1 MIKNQFLQ
9 LLHTLWHAN
18 RLMHVLIGALLTAG
32 VFFIYSSTYISDDA
46 AIRPLYNRQIV
57 WIFVSLLLYVSF
69 TVFDYR
75 QFKRYEWPIF
85 TGALAL
91 LVLVLFVG
99 TSMYGAKRWIML
111 FAGISIQPSELA
123 KLATIILLAG
133 RLSEPGRNRRTPQ
146 ELILTLL
153 LVALPAVLIL
163 QQPDLGTAM
172 VFLPT
177 AFVLM
182 FVAGVP
188 FRYIGGLAGAG
199 LCIILLLLSALLLP
213 AKLGASEER
222 QEQIASLTG
231 LSAYQR
237 ARIEVF
243 FNPALDP
250 LGAGWNRRQ
259 SEIAVGSGGISGK
272 GYLQGT
278 QNILGYLPRSVAPT
292 DFIYS
297 VIAEEKGFIGA
308 SAVLVA
314 FAALLGM
321 ILATALRTLDAHG
334 RLLCVGVATFMFFH
348 VFINVAMTVGLMPI
362 TGLPL
367 PLLSYGGSFLMVV
380 MSALGIVQSVYVRCD
395 RRTSCR
401 ENEERGKR
409 SLCLFLGK
417 S

>member
-1 MIKNQFLQ
+1 MIKNRFL
-9 LLHTLWHAN
+9 LLLQTLWHAN
-18 RLMHVLIGALLTAG
+18 RFMHVVIAVLLTAG
-32 VFFIYSSTYISDDA
+32 VFFIYSSTYISEDA
-46 AIRPLYNRQIV
+46 AIRPLYNRQLV
-57 WIFVSLLLYVSF
+57 WIVVGLILYIGF
-69 TVFDYR
+69 TVSDYR
-75 QFKRYEWPIF
+75 QLKRYEWAIF
-85 TGALAL
+85 CGSLAL

-99 TSMYGAKRWIML
+99 RTMFGAKRWIMIY
-111 FAGISIQPSELA
+111 AGLGIQPSELA

-146 ELILTLL
+146 ELLLTLL
-153 LVALPAVLIL
+153 LVALPAALIL

-177 AFVLM
+177 AFVIM

-199 LCIILLLLSALLLP
+199 FCMVLLLLSALLLP
-213 AKLGASEER
+213 ARLGASEEM
-222 QEQIASLTG
+222 QERIASWTG
-231 LSAYQR
+231 LSGYQR

-259 SEIAVGSGGISGK
+259 SEIAVGSGGIRGK

-321 ILATALRTLDAHG
+321 VLATALRTLDAHG

-395 RRTSCR
+395 RRTSYR
-401 ENEERGKR
+401 
-409 SLCLFLGK
+409 
-417 S
+417 

>member
-1 MIKNQFLQ
+1 MIVNRFL
-9 LLHTLWHAN
+9 LMVKTLWHGN
-18 RLMHVLIGALLTAG
+18 RILHLVTALLLVTG
-32 VFFIYSSTYISDDA
+32 VFFIYSSTYVSDDA
-46 AIRPLYNRQIV
+46 AVRPLYLRQLV
-57 WIFVSLLLYVSF
+57 WIMVGLALYICFAV
-69 TVFDYR
+69 TDYR
-75 QFKRYEWPIF
+75 QLKRYEWAIF
-85 TGALAL
+85 VGALVL

-99 TSMYGAKRWIML
+99 RTMYGAKRWIML
-111 FAGISIQPSELA
+111 YAGIGVQPSEIA

-133 RLSEPGRNRRTPQ
+133 RLSEPGRNRRTPR

-188 FRYIGGLAGAG
+188 FRYIGGLAAVG
-199 LCIILLLLSALLLP
+199 LMVLCLLLAALLLP
-213 AKLGASEER
+213 ARLGADEAVQER
-222 QEQIASLTG
+222 IASWTG

-259 SEIAVGSGGISGK
+259 SEIAVGSGGIRGK

-297 VIAEEKGFIGA
+297 VIAEEKGFVGA
-308 SAVLVA
+308 SSVLIA
-314 FAALLGM
+314 FGALLVT
-321 ILATALRTLDAHG
+321 ILSIALRTLDAHG
-334 RLLCVGVATFMFFH
+334 RLLCVGVATLLFFH
-348 VFINVAMTVGLMPI
+348 VFINIAMTVGLMPI

-395 RRTSCR
+395 RRTSYR
-401 ENEERGKR
+401 
-409 SLCLFLGK
+409 
-417 S
+417 

>member
-1 MIKNQFLQ
+1 MIKARILSI
-9 LLHTLWHAN
+9 LRTLWHAN
-18 RLMHVLIGALLTAG
+18 RWLHLVIGLLLTTG

-46 AIRPLYNRQIV
+46 AVRPLYLRQLV
-57 WIFVSLLLYVSF
+57 WILVGVVLYIWF
-69 TVFDYR
+69 TVADYR
-75 QFKRYEWPIF
+75 QLKRYEWAIF
-85 TGALAL
+85 GGSVIL

-99 TSMYGAKRWIML
+99 RTMFGAKRWIMIY
-111 FAGISIQPSELA
+111 AGIGIQPSELA

-133 RLSEPGRNRRTPQ
+133 RLSEPGRNRRTPH

-153 LVALPAVLIL
+153 LVALPAALIL

-199 LCIILLLLSALLLP
+199 LCMVLLLLSALLLP
-213 AKLGASEER
+213 ARLGASEET
-222 QEQIASLTG
+222 QERVAAWTG

-259 SEIAVGSGGISGK
+259 SEIAVGSGGLRGK

-308 SAVLVA
+308 TTVLGA
-314 FAALLGM
+314 FLVMLVM
-321 ILATALRTLDAHG
+321 ILTTALRTLDAHG
-334 RLLCVGVATFMFFH
+334 RLLCVGVATFLFFH
-348 VFINVAMTVGLMPI
+348 VFINIAMTVGLMPI

-395 RRTSCR
+395 RRTSYR
-401 ENEERGKR
+401 
-409 SLCLFLGK
+409 
-417 S
+417 